1 VGTEPEVPELED
13 ELVVALEELV
23 VVVVL
28 VELVEDSVL
37 EVDVW
42 EVVLVV

>member
-1 VGTEPEVPELED
+1 MGTEPEVLELED
-13 ELVVALEELV
+13 ELVVAVEELV

>member
-1 VGTEPEVPELED
+1 VEY
-13 ELVVALEELV
+13 ELVVVLEELE